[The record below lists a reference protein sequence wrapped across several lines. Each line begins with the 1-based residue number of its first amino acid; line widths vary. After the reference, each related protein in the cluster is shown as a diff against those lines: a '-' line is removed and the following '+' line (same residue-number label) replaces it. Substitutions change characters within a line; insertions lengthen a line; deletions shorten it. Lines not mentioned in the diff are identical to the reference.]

1 MITNNSNGNGSNS
14 SNGQGNN
21 IKLEPLPNINDSKP
35 ADVEVGGSA
44 VKPLPP
50 RPPSLSSFEAPVVLT
65 QSSSW
70 SHWILWLLMAVT
82 TGTVVWACLAK
93 IEEAIP
99 ATGKLEPTGTVKE
112 VQSPVSGVVKAIYVN
127 DGQKVKKGE
136 VLLSLDPT
144 AAKAQNVSLQQ
155 IRTSLLQENQ
165 FYTAVM
171 HGGSLSSK
179 AIELKLPLELVSL
192 TKSRANLVASNQLY
206 KSLSNGRKA
215 SNLNPSQLERWQSN
229 QAELASRVNAARLET
244 DQLTRQLEQTD
255 IKLESTKQTL
265 KLNQGIL
272 TDIMPLATA
281 GAISKIQLL
290 KQQQEVQLAMAEAD
304 GLVSEQARL
313 KLAISQA
320 KSQTQNATDL
330 SRQQWLNQIGT
341 NEQSIAEIDS
351 QLTKAMVENNKQLA
365 EIDSQIS
372 TAQLQLRYEQITAPS
387 DGTIFDLQAHT
398 PGFVANVSQPILKIV
413 PNDAMTAK
421 VFITNRDIGFV
432 KRGMN
437 VDVRIDSFP
446 FSEFGDVKGKLMWIG
461 DDALPPD
468 EIYPFYRFPVKVKLQ
483 NQFLLING
491 RKVPLQSGM
500 SINANIKVRS
510 RTVMSIFTDLFSK
523 SVESLKTVR

>member
-1 MITNNSNGNGSNS
+1 MITSNGNGSN
-14 SNGQGNN
+14 GKGN
-21 IKLEPLPNINDSKP
+21 IKLDPLDNTKDLKP
-35 ADVEVGGSA
+35 GEVEAGGSGFNA
-44 VKPLPP
+44 LPP
-50 RPPSLSSFEAPVVLT
+50 RASSLSSFDAPIILT

-70 SHWILWLLMAVT
+70 SHWILWLLMALA
-82 TGTVVWACLAK
+82 TGGIVWACIAK

-112 VQSPVSGVVKAIYVN
+112 VQSPVNGVVKAIYVD

-136 VLLSLDPT
+136 VLLRLDPT
-144 AAKAQNVSLQQ
+144 AAKAQNASLQQ

-165 FYTAVM
+165 FYTTAI
-171 HGGSLSSK
+171 HGGSLSRE
-179 AIELKLPLELVSL
+179 ATELKLPLELVSL
-192 TKSRANLVASNQLY
+192 TKSRANLVAENQLY
-206 KSLSNGRKA
+206 KALSGGGDA
-215 SNLNPSQLERWQSN
+215 SKLNVSQLERWQSSR
-229 QAELASRVNAARLET
+229 AELSSRVNAARLEG
-244 DQLTRQLEQTD
+244 DQLTKQLEQTD
-255 IKLESTKQTL
+255 IKLANTKQTL
-265 KLNQGIL
+265 ELNQGIL
-272 TDIMPLATA
+272 TNILPLAEA

-290 KQQQEVQLAMAEAD
+290 KQQQEVQTATAEAD

-351 QLTKAMVENNKQLA
+351 QLTKAMVENNKRLS

-387 DGTIFDLQAHT
+387 DGTIFDLQAHN
-398 PGFVANVSQPILKIV
+398 PGFVANASQPILKIV

-432 KRGMN
+432 KQGMD

-468 EIYPFYRFPVKVKLQ
+468 QIYPFYRFPAKVKLQ

-500 SINANIKVRS
+500 SVNANIKVRS

>member
-1 MITNNSNGNGSNS
+1 MLTSKSNEDGSNGKGNS
-14 SNGQGNN
+14 G
-21 IKLEPLPNINDSKP
+21 KLETLDNRKDLKLEEI
-35 ADVEVGGSA
+35 ELGGRG

-50 RPPSLSSFEAPVVLT
+50 RTPSLSSFESPVILQ
-65 QSSSW
+65 QSSIW
-70 SHWILWLLMAVT
+70 SHWILWLIMAVT
-82 TGTVVWACLAK
+82 TGGVLWACIAK

-99 ATGKLEPTGTVKE
+99 ARGKLEPTGTVKE
-112 VQSPVSGVVKAIYVN
+112 VQSPVGGVVRSIYVN
-127 DGQKVKKGE
+127 DGQKVKKGDR
-136 VLLSLDPT
+136 LLSLDPT
-144 AAKAQNVSLQQ
+144 AAIAQNASLQK
-155 IRTSLLQENQ
+155 IRTSLMQENQ
-165 FYTAVM
+165 FYTAAM
-171 HGGSLSSK
+171 NTPSK
-179 AIELKLPLELVSL
+179 EAIELKRLQLKLPLELVSL

-206 KSLSNGRKA
+206 KALSSGGKV

-244 DQLTRQLEQTD
+244 DQLTRQLEQTG

-265 KLNQGIL
+265 KLNKSIL

-281 GAISKIQLL
+281 GAISRVQLL
-290 KQQQEVQLAMAEAD
+290 KQQQEVQTATAEAN

-330 SRQQWLNQIGT
+330 SRQQWLNQIDE
-341 NEQSIAEIDS
+341 NEQSIAQIDS
-351 QLTKAMVENNKQLA
+351 QLTKAMVENNKRLA
-365 EIDSQIS
+365 EIDGQIS

-387 DGTIFDLQAHT
+387 GGTIFDLQART
-398 PGFVANVSQPILKIV
+398 PGFVANASQPILKIV

-432 KRGMN
+432 RQGMD

-446 FSEFGDVKGKLMWIG
+446 FSEFGDVKGKLISIG

-468 EIYPFYRFPVKVKLQ
+468 EIYPFYRFPAKVKLK
-483 NQFLLING
+483 NQFLLVNG

-500 SINANIKVRS
+500 SVNANIKVRS

>member
-1 MITNNSNGNGSNS
+1 MITNNGNENGSN
-14 SNGQGNN
+14 GKGNS
-21 IKLEPLPNINDSKP
+21 IKLEPLLKDLKQEDME
-35 ADVEVGGSA
+35 AGGSR

-50 RPPSLSSFEAPVVLT
+50 RTPSLSSFEAPVLLT

-70 SHWILWLLMAVT
+70 SHWILWLLMAVA
-82 TGTVVWACLAK
+82 TGGIVWACIAK

-112 VQSPVSGVVKAIYVN
+112 VQSPVNGVVKAIYVD
-127 DGQKVKKGE
+127 DGQKVKKGDR
-136 VLLSLDPT
+136 LLSLDPT
-144 AAKAQNVSLQQ
+144 AAKAQNASLQQ
-155 IRTSLLQENQ
+155 IRTSLIQENQ
-165 FYTAVM
+165 FYTQAM
-171 HGGSLSSK
+171 GNKPSAE
-179 AIELKLPLELVSL
+179 AIELKKLQKLPLELVSL
-192 TKSRANLVASNQLY
+192 TKSRANLVAENQLY
-206 KSLSNGRKA
+206 KALSRGGKA
-215 SNLNPSQLERWQSN
+215 TNLTDSQLERWQSN
-229 QAELASRVNAARLET
+229 QAELSSRVNAARLET
-244 DQLTRQLEQTD
+244 DQLTRYLEQTD
-255 IKLESTKQTL
+255 IKLASTKQTL

-281 GAISKIQLL
+281 GAISRIQLL
-290 KQQQEVQLAMAEAD
+290 KQQQEVQVATAEAN

-351 QLTKAMVENNKQLA
+351 QLTKAIVENNKRLS

-372 TAQLQLRYEQITAPS
+372 TAQLQLRYEEITAPDS
-387 DGTIFDLQAHT
+387 GTVFDMQAHN
-398 PGFVANVSQPILKIV
+398 PGFVTNASQSIMKIV
-413 PNDAMTAK
+413 PDDSMTAR

-432 KRGMN
+432 KRGMD

-446 FSEFGDVKGKLMWIG
+446 FSEFGDVKGRLMWIG

-468 EIYPFYRFPVKVKLQ
+468 QIYPFYRFPAKVKLQ

-500 SINANIKVRS
+500 SVNANIKVRS

>member
-1 MITNNSNGNGSNS
+1 MITNNGNGNGSNGKGHS
-14 SNGQGNN
+14 
-21 IKLEPLPNINDSKP
+21 IKLQPLETREDSKL
-35 ADVEVGGSA
+35 EEIETGGSA

-50 RPPSLSSFEAPVVLT
+50 RAKSLSSFDTPVLLT

-70 SHWILWLLMAVT
+70 SHWILWLLM
-82 TGTVVWACLAK
+82 TVAAGAIVWACLAK

-112 VQSPVSGVVKAIYVN
+112 VQSPVNGVVKAIYVD
-127 DGQKVKKGE
+127 DGQKVKKGDR
-136 VLLSLDPT
+136 LLSLDPT
-144 AAKAQNVSLQQ
+144 AAIAQNASLQQ
-155 IRTSLLQENQ
+155 IRTSLRQENQ
-165 FYTAVM
+165 FYTQAM
-171 HGGSLSSK
+171 HGSRPNE
-179 AIELKLPLELVSL
+179 ATELKLPAQLVSL
-192 TKSRANLVASNQLY
+192 TKSRANLVSENQLY
-206 KSLSNGRKA
+206 KALSKGGKA
-215 SNLNPSQLERWQSN
+215 TNLNASQLERWQSN
-229 QAELASRVNAARLET
+229 QAELSSRVNAARLEI
-244 DQLTRQLEQTD
+244 DQLTRQLEQAG
-255 IKLESTKQTL
+255 IKLASAKQTL

-272 TDIMPLATA
+272 KNIMPLAEA

-290 KQQQEVQLAMAEAD
+290 KQQQEVQVAMAEAD

-313 KLAISQA
+313 KSAISQA
-320 KSQTQNATDL
+320 KSRTQNATDL

-341 NEQSIAEIDS
+341 LDQSIAEIDS
-351 QLTKAMVENNKQLA
+351 QLTKAIVENNQRIA

-372 TAQLQLRYEQITAPS
+372 TAQLQLRYEEIKAPES
-387 DGTIFDLQAHT
+387 GTVFDMQAHN
-398 PGFVANVSQPILKIV
+398 PGFVANASQPIMKIV

-432 KRGMN
+432 RQGMD

-446 FSEFGDVKGKLMWIG
+446 FSEFGDIKGKLIWIG

-468 EIYPFYRFPVKVKLQ
+468 QIHPFYRFPAKVKLQ
-483 NQFLLING
+483 HQFLLVNG

-500 SINANIKVRS
+500 SLNVNIKVRS

>member
-1 MITNNSNGNGSNS
+1 MITSNGNGNS
-14 SNGQGNN
+14 SNGKGNN
-21 IKLEPLPNINDSKP
+21 SIKLEPWDKDLKQE
-35 ADVEVGGSA
+35 DVETGGSG

-50 RPPSLSSFEAPVVLT
+50 RTPTLSSFEAPVLLT

-70 SHWILWLLMAVT
+70 SHWILWLLLAVA
-82 TGTVVWACLAK
+82 TGGIVWACLAK

-112 VQSPVSGVVKAIYVN
+112 VQSPVNGVVKAIYVD
-127 DGQKVKKGE
+127 DGQKVKKGDR
-136 VLLSLDPT
+136 LLSLDPT
-144 AAKAQNVSLQQ
+144 AAIAQNASLQQ

-165 FYTAVM
+165 FYTQAM
-171 HGGSLSSK
+171 HGSLPRVAMK
-179 AIELKLPLELVSL
+179 LKLPAELVSL
-192 TKSRANLVASNQLY
+192 TKSRANLVSENQLY
-206 KSLSNGRKA
+206 RALSSSKQITN
-215 SNLNPSQLERWQSN
+215 SNPSQLERWQSN
-229 QAELASRVNAARLET
+229 QAELASRVNATRLET

-255 IKLESTKQTL
+255 IKLASAKQTL

-272 TDIMPLATA
+272 VDVMPLAQA
-281 GAISKIQLL
+281 GAISRIQLL
-290 KQQQEVQLAMAEAD
+290 KQQQEVQVAMAEAN

-313 KLAISQA
+313 KSAISQA
-320 KSQTQNATDL
+320 KSRTQNATDL

-351 QLTKAMVENNKQLA
+351 QLTKAIVENNKRLS

-372 TAQLQLRYEQITAPS
+372 TAQLQLRYEEIKAPES
-387 DGTIFDLQAHT
+387 GTVFDMQAHN
-398 PGFVANVSQPILKIV
+398 PGFVANASQPIMKIV

-432 KRGMN
+432 RQGMD

-446 FSEFGDVKGKLMWIG
+446 FSEFGDIKGKLIWIG

-468 EIYPFYRFPVKVKLQ
+468 QIYPFYRFPAKVQLQ
-483 NQFLLING
+483 HQFLLVNG

-500 SINANIKVRS
+500 GINANIKVRS

>member
-1 MITNNSNGNGSNS
+1 MITNNSNGNGSNG
-14 SNGQGNN
+14 NGHSIKVDPLGDRKDS
-21 IKLEPLPNINDSKP
+21 KLE
-35 ADVEVGGSA
+35 ETGTGGSG

-50 RPPSLSSFEAPVVLT
+50 RTKNLSAFEAPVLLT

-70 SHWILWLLMAVT
+70 SHWILWLLMAVA
-82 TGTVVWACLAK
+82 TGGIVWSCVAK

-112 VQSPVSGVVKAIYVN
+112 VQSPVNGVVKAIYVG
-127 DGQKVKKGE
+127 DGQKVRKGDR
-136 VLLSLDPT
+136 LLSLDPT
-144 AAKAQNVSLQQ
+144 AAIAQNASLQQ

-165 FYTAVM
+165 FYTQAM
-171 HGGSLSSK
+171 HGSRPNE
-179 AIELKLPLELVSL
+179 ATELKLPAQLVSL
-192 TKSRANLVASNQLY
+192 TKSRANLVSESQLY
-206 KSLSNGRKA
+206 KALSRGEKA
-215 SNLNPSQLERWQSN
+215 ANLSPSHLERWQSN
-229 QAELASRVNAARLET
+229 QAELSSRVNAARLET

-255 IKLESTKQTL
+255 IKLASTKQTL
-265 KLNQGIL
+265 ELNQGIL
-272 TDIMPLATA
+272 KDIMPLAQA
-281 GAISKIQLL
+281 GGISKIQLL
-290 KQQQEVQLAMAEAD
+290 KQQQEVQVAMAEAN
-304 GLVSEQARL
+304 GLISEQARL

-320 KSQTQNATDL
+320 KSRTQNATDL

-341 NEQSIAEIDS
+341 NDQSIAEIDS
-351 QLTKAMVENNKQLA
+351 QLTKAIVENNKRLS

-372 TAQLQLRYEQITAPS
+372 TAQLQLRYEEINAPES
-387 DGTIFDLQAHT
+387 GTVFDMQAHNS
-398 PGFVANVSQPILKIV
+398 GFVANASQPILKIV

-432 KRGMN
+432 KQGMD

-468 EIYPFYRFPVKVKLQ
+468 QIYPFYRFPAKVKLQ

-491 RKVPLQSGM
+491 RKVQLQSGM
-500 SINANIKVRS
+500 SVNANIKVRS

>member
-1 MITNNSNGNGSNS
+1 MITNNGNGNGSN
-14 SNGQGNN
+14 GKGNS
-21 IKLEPLPNINDSKP
+21 IKLEPLDKDLKSEE
-35 ADVEVGGSA
+35 VETGGSR

-50 RPPSLSSFEAPVVLT
+50 RTPSLSSFEAPVLLT

-70 SHWILWLLMAVT
+70 SHWILWLLMAVA
-82 TGTVVWACLAK
+82 TGGIVWACLAK

-112 VQSPVSGVVKAIYVN
+112 VQAPVNGVVKAIYVD
-127 DGQKVKKGE
+127 DGQKVRKGDR
-136 VLLSLDPT
+136 LLSLDPT
-144 AAKAQNVSLQQ
+144 AAIAQNSSLQQ

-165 FYTAVM
+165 FYTEAM
-171 HGGSLSSK
+171 HGSPSNE
-179 AIELKLPLELVSL
+179 ATELKLPAQLVSL
-192 TKSRANLVASNQLY
+192 TKSRANLVAENQLY
-206 KSLSNGRKA
+206 RALSRGGKA
-215 SNLNPSQLERWQSN
+215 SNLNSSQLERWQSN
-229 QAELASRVNAARLET
+229 QAELSSRVNATRLET

-255 IKLESTKQTL
+255 IKLASAKQTL

-272 TDIMPLATA
+272 GDVMPLATA
-281 GAISKIQLL
+281 GAISRIQLL
-290 KQQQEVQLAMAEAD
+290 KQQQEVQVAMAEAK

-313 KLAISQA
+313 KSAISQA
-320 KSQTQNATDL
+320 KSRTQNATDL

-351 QLTKAMVENNKQLA
+351 QLTKAIVENNKRLS

-372 TAQLQLRYEQITAPS
+372 TAQLQLRYEEIKAPS
-387 DGTIFDLQAHT
+387 DGTVFDLQAHN
-398 PGFVANVSQPILKIV
+398 PGFVANVSQPIMKIV
-413 PNDAMTAK
+413 PNDEMTAK

-432 KRGMN
+432 RQGMD

-446 FSEFGDVKGKLMWIG
+446 FSEFGDVKGKLIWIG

-468 EIYPFYRFPVKVKLQ
+468 QIYPFYRFPAKVRLQ
-483 NQFLLING
+483 NQFLLVNG

-500 SINANIKVRS
+500 SVNANIKVRS